1 MKMEPEKVEAKI
13 KKQYESPAMD
23 VVLLHY
29 EKSLLEI
36 SNTMLGSHETEV
48 KKYTA

>member
-1 MKMEPEKVEAKI
+1 MEPEKVEAKI
-13 KKQYESPAMD
+13 KKQYESPAMN

-29 EKSLLEI
+29 EKSLLVD
-36 SNTMLGSHETEV
+36 STMYGFHETEV